1 MESANIWGSNVKTMR
16 EEGEGITS
24 AVYLTYNCGCEYSSG
39 CFDMGEGFDKY
50 CNTHKSEAL
59 RIQKEFNLIM
69 KEQRILISN
78 ILETVPATN
87 GYPYELVNNN
97 PEVQASRLKED
108 ELAKSRTKFSDQ
120 IMGRDSEKELQELL
134 EIYKNS
140 KQ

>member
-1 MESANIWGSNVKTMR
+1 METWGSNVKTKR

-39 CFDMGEGFDKY
+39 CFDMGEGFDRY
-50 CNTHKSEAL
+50 CDIHKPEAI
-59 RIQKEFNLIM
+59 RIQREFNLIM
-69 KEQRILISN
+69 NEQDILISN
-78 ILETVPATN
+78 ILKTVPATN
-87 GYPYELVNNN
+87 GYPYELINNN
-97 PEVQASRLKED
+97 PEVKANRLRQR
-108 ELAKSRTKFSDQ
+108 ELAKFRTKFSDQ